1 LSARFAGQPPKICV
15 ALVVIKVDL
24 RYKPPWQIL
33 YVTVIAPKHHP
44 WTALVIGRT
53 VAVCPPTAVNLPS
66 SGSATV
72 TLSVRAAP
80 AAVPTQAPTGIW
92 HHFADLP
99 FSGGRNAAAQFPE
112 QIGRRRCALHLFRG
126 GYIVLPLV
134 RVGTGKWRPCVW
146 GQIAYVVD
154 PEGLAIFARIAGQR
168 IV

>member
-1 LSARFAGQPPKICV
+1 MAQILQKVSLIVFIINTKSKPCERLASSGTGMVEASLVVIDAIVVTTEVSLDCPFVVVAALVRSGPDDLCARFAGQTPKICV
-15 ALVVIKVDL
+15 ALVVIEVDL

-33 YVTVIAPKHHP
+33 HVTVIAPKHHL

-92 HHFADLP
+92 
-99 FSGGRNAAAQFPE
+99 
-112 QIGRRRCALHLFRG
+112 
-126 GYIVLPLV
+126 Y
-134 RVGTGKWRPCVW
+134 
-146 GQIAYVVD
+146 
-154 PEGLAIFARIAGQR
+154 
-168 IV
+168 